1 MKRAIALLLAGIT
14 AVCLA
19 GCSFGERPGNPTPV
33 TSGPAVWS
41 ETFPAKESKEMD
53 PMQACMV
60 NNEMVTHFAL
70 MASEVSYNDVTYLK
84 ENITYLRQY
93 AAHTRSETAYMVHME
108 ELATALY
115 FLYSGN
121 CEMDAV
127 EAAIAACQEA
137 YPALETDIRGVL
149 LPLDAEAVR
158 AAAVNLDAFAKL
170 QVR

>member
-1 MKRAIALLLAGIT
+1 MKRFVALLLAGMT

-19 GCSFGERPGNPTPV
+19 GCSFGEQPGDPTAAA
-33 TSGPAVWS
+33 SGTAAWS

-60 NNEMVTHFAL
+60 NNEMVSHLAL

-84 ENITYLRQY
+84 ENIAYLRQY
-93 AAHTRSETAYMVHME
+93 SAHTRSETAYMVHME

-127 EAAIAACQEA
+127 EAAIAACQAA
-137 YPALETDIRGVL
+137 YPTLETDIRGIL
-149 LPLDAEAVR
+149 LPLDADAAR
-158 AAAVNLDAFAKL
+158 AAAVNLAAFANT
-170 QVR
+170 QVH